1 MFQVS
6 CGDDRFSLLARVC
19 PVGADLLLVVTGGSR
34 IHIGALALAGS
45 GGAVVETLGLPGHRD
60 DEPARDLAAQVGAAT
75 GRTVAV
81 AAGMHWDNPE
91 PADIDRIRRLW
102 RRLGLEVIAAIRR
115 QGEW

>member
-6 CGDDRFSLLARVC
+6 CGDDRFSLLARIC
-19 PVGADLLLVVTGGSR
+19 PVGDDLLLLVTGGSR

-45 GGAVVETLGLPGHRD
+45 GGTAVETLCLPGHRE

-81 AAGMHWDNPE
+81 AAGMHWDGLE
-91 PADIDRIRRLW
+91 SADIDGIRRLW
-102 RRLGLEVIAAIRR
+102 RRLGFDIIAAIRR